1 MIRINSIQSCSSEY
15 KSTIICR
22 GTYNSIPAFFK
33 IFNNSGST
41 IDELSLIYESNVY
54 KRIQQ
59 SSVQQNQ
66 FFIPV
71 LGCEDI
77 ELDRLV
83 SYCVTRNVKKTLGVC
98 LYRLGTNFRC
108 IITED
113 TGSMTLTHM
122 LVKGQLSEIE
132 VVNILSMIVVSIYVL
147 NVYFGI
153 QHNDMH
159 FNNILVKKEP
169 ESTDYEFTNVDGRTY
184 TISSNIRIY
193 IYDFDRSYME
203 GQINPILTDL
213 CLRGE
218 GCNTISYKDYFVFV
232 QSLLYFYHLHTTTH
246 VTICSYIRRVLK
258 EIIPSHTLDM
268 LDRRMLDD
276 ILEKNRYFWSSY
288 CLVENISKQNTLECL
303 DTSVQDDATSYYLPH
318 ILPKLLM
325 FRTSLVQENKKETL
339 YNFMINKI
347 QMIGNYMW

>member
-232 QSLLYFYHLHTTTH
+232 QSLLYFYHTHTTDTYI
-246 VTICSYIRRVLK
+246 TICSSIRRVLTK
-258 EIIPSHTLDM
+258 ILDINVLDM
-268 LDRRMLDD
+268 LDKRMLDD
-276 ILEKNRYFWSSY
+276 ILENDRYFWSSY
-288 CLVENISKQNTLECL
+288 CLVESIYMCLNT
-303 DTSVQDDATSYYLPH
+303 SAQDAATSYYLPH

-325 FRTSLVQENKKETL
+325 FRTSLGL
-339 YNFMINKI
+339 
-347 QMIGNYMW
+347 